1 MIVGIQSL
9 TLKCVARVFSL
20 KIKFL
25 AKTPYS
31 FVGNE
36 GLYKVDKGMRYT
48 HFKKLQVVS
57 FAGYSRLGLS
67 RKVTRE
73 IQLGMRLF
81 RF

>member
-1 MIVGIQSL
+1 MIMGIQSL
-9 TLKCVARVFSL
+9 TLKCVARVFSV

-48 HFKKLQVVS
+48 HFKKL
-57 FAGYSRLGLS
+57 
-67 RKVTRE
+67 
-73 IQLGMRLF
+73 
-81 RF
+81 